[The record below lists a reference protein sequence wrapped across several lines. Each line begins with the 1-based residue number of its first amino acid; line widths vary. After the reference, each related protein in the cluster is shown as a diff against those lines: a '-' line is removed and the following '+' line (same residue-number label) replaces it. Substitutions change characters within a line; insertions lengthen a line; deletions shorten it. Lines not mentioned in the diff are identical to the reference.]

1 MSKNNIDVTNGEIM
15 FVLAKL
21 GVELDNLTTI
31 VSTLWG
37 RVNSETEGNAKF
49 PSKET
54 ITKNY
59 GGLFK
64 DISDDDEAEDIEAGA
79 LISIE
84 TSDGSKGFKVVCSE
98 DNIGFLKEAVIKAI
112 EEQGFTSDGKK
123 NEMNGK
129 KKC

>member
-64 DISDDDEAEDIEAGA
+64 DISDDDEAEDIDAGA

-123 NEMNGK
+123 DEMNGK

>member
-31 VSTLWG
+31 VGTLWG
-37 RVNSETEGNAKF
+37 RVNSETEGSAKF

-64 DISDDDEAEDIEAGA
+64 DISDDDEAEDIDAGA
-79 LISIE
+79 LIHIE
-84 TSDGSKGFKVVCSE
+84 TSDGSKGFKVVCNE
-98 DNIGFLKEAVIKAI
+98 DSIGFLKEAVIKAI

>member
-15 FVLAKL
+15 FVLAKV

-37 RVNSETEGNAKF
+37 RVNSETESCAKF

-54 ITKNY
+54 IAKNY

-64 DISDDDEAEDIEAGA
+64 GISDDDEAEDIDAGA

-98 DNIGFLKEAVIKAI
+98 DNVGFLKEAVIKAI
-112 EEQGFTSDGKK
+112 EEQGFTSDVKED
-123 NEMNGK
+123 EMNGK

>member
-1 MSKNNIDVTNGEIM
+1 MSKNNIDVTNGEIL

-21 GVELDNLTTI
+21 GVGLDNLATI
-31 VSTLWG
+31 INTLWE
-37 RVNSETEGNAKF
+37 RVDSETEGCSKY

-59 GGLFK
+59 GGLFRGMPG
-64 DISDDDEAEDIEAGA
+64 DDDEAEDIDAGA

-98 DNIGFLKEAVIKAI
+98 DSIGFLKEAVIKAI

-123 NEMNGK
+123 
-129 KKC
+129 KC

>member
-15 FVLAKL
+15 FVLAQL
-21 GVELDNLTTI
+21 GVELNNLATI
-31 VSTLWG
+31 VGTLWG
-37 RVNSETEGNAKF
+37 RVNSETEDYAKY

-54 ITKNY
+54 IAKNY

-64 DISDDDEAEDIEAGA
+64 GISDDDEAEDIDAGA

-84 TSDGSKGFKVVCSE
+84 TSDGSKGFKVMCSE
-98 DNIGFLKEAVIKAI
+98 DNLGFLKEAIIKAI
-112 EEQGFTSDGKK
+112 EKQGFTPDDKED
-123 NEMNGK
+123 EMNGK

>member
-15 FVLAKL
+15 FVLAKV
-21 GVELDNLTTI
+21 GVELDNLATI
-31 VSTLWG
+31 VGTLWG
-37 RVNSETEGNAKF
+37 RVNSETEGCAKF

-64 DISDDDEAEDIEAGA
+64 GISDDDEAEDIEAGA
-79 LISIE
+79 LISVE
-84 TSDGSKGFKVVCSE
+84 TNNGSKGFKVVCSE
-98 DNIGFLKEAVIKAI
+98 DNLGFLKEAIIKAI
-112 EEQGFTSDGKK
+112 EEQGFTSDVKED
-123 NEMNGK
+123 EMNGK

>member
-1 MSKNNIDVTNGEIM
+1 MSKNNIDVTNGEIL

-21 GVELDNLTTI
+21 GVDLDNLASI
-31 VSTLWG
+31 INTLWE
-37 RVNSETEGNAKF
+37 RVDSETEGCNKY

-59 GGLFK
+59 GGLFRGMPG
-64 DISDDDEAEDIEAGA
+64 DDEAEGIDAGA

-98 DNIGFLKEAVIKAI
+98 DSIGFLKEAVIKAI

-123 NEMNGK
+123 
-129 KKC
+129 KC

>member
-1 MSKNNIDVTNGEIM
+1 MSKNNIDVTYGEIM

-21 GVELDNLTTI
+21 GVELDNLATI
-31 VSTLWG
+31 VGTLWE
-37 RVNSETEGNAKF
+37 RVDSETEGYNKF

-54 ITKNY
+54 IAKNY

-64 DISDDDEAEDIEAGA
+64 GISDDDEAEDIEAGA

-112 EEQGFTSDGKK
+112 EEQGFTSDDKK
-123 NEMNGK
+123 DEMNGK

>member
-1 MSKNNIDVTNGEIM
+1 MSKNSIDVTNGEIM

-21 GVELDNLTTI
+21 GVELDNLATI
-31 VSTLWG
+31 VNTLLE
-37 RVNSETEGNAKF
+37 RVDSETEGYAKF

-54 ITKNY
+54 IAKNY
-59 GGLFK
+59 GGLLK
-64 DISDDDEAEDIEAGA
+64 GISDDGEAEDIDAGA

-98 DNIGFLKEAVIKAI
+98 DNVGFIREAVIKAI

-123 NEMNGK
+123 DEMNGK

>member
-1 MSKNNIDVTNGEIM
+1 MSKNNIDVTNGEIL

-37 RVNSETEGNAKF
+37 RVNSETEGCAKF

-59 GGLFK
+59 GGLFN
-64 DISDDDEAEDIEAGA
+64 ISDDDETEDIDAGT

-98 DNIGFLKEAVIKAI
+98 DSIGFLKEAVIKAI
-112 EEQGFTSDGKK
+112 EEQGFTSDGEK

>member
-64 DISDDDEAEDIEAGA
+64 DISDDDEAEDIDAGA

>member
-1 MSKNNIDVTNGEIM
+1 MSKDNIDVTNGEIL

-31 VSTLWG
+31 VGTLWG
-37 RVNSETEGNAKF
+37 RVNSETEGYAKF

-64 DISDDDEAEDIEAGA
+64 DISDDDEAEDIDAGA

-84 TSDGSKGFKVVCSE
+84 TSNGSKGFKVVCSE

-123 NEMNGK
+123 NEVNEK